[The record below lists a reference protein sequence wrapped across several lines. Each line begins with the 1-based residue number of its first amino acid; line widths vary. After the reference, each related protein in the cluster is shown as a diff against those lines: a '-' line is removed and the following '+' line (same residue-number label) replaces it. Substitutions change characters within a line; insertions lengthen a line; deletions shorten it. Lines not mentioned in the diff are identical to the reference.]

1 MAREVLDSAQLDVIA
16 LDDCSWR
23 VASRELE
30 PSDPQCVLAYVELR
44 KGGRFSILML
54 APRPG
59 VHAECSTMDEALTLI
74 AAQGITSP
82 IPGAQMQQMCA

>member
-1 MAREVLDSAQLDVIA
+1 MATEVLEPAQLDVIA

-23 VASRELE
+23 VASAELE

-59 VHAECSTMDEALTLI
+59 VHAECSTMDEALTLV
-74 AAQGITSP
+74 AAQRIPSP
-82 IPGAQMQQMCA
+82 VAESQLQQMCA